1 MFNDTWSRHESRLA
15 RDADYD
21 SYRDHDWEDEA
32 READRDERRQH
43 TWH

>member
-1 MFNDTWSRHESRLA
+1 MHNDTWERHESRMA

-21 SYRDHDWEDEA
+21 SYRDHDWEDDA
-32 READRDERRQH
+32 REAARDERRQH